1 MASFGKLLKKI
12 STQSKISEGSNEGNS
27 TQETAKKIFGSKLGG
42 LQTKLAA
49 GQILGKKATKCMK
62 CPGIR
67 TILLLVLGNRI
78 DKDI

>member
-12 STQSKISEGSNEGNS
+12 STQSKINEVGSEGNT

-49 GQILGKKATKCMK
+49 GQILGKRA
-62 CPGIR
+62 I
-67 TILLLVLGNRI
+67 
-78 DKDI
+78 

>member
-12 STQSKISEGSNEGNS
+12 STQSKISEGSNEGNG

-49 GQILGKKATKCMK
+49 GQILGKKAT
-62 CPGIR
+62 
-67 TILLLVLGNRI
+67 
-78 DKDI
+78 

>member
-49 GQILGKKATKCMK
+49 GQILGKGAT
-62 CPGIR
+62 
-67 TILLLVLGNRI
+67 
-78 DKDI
+78 

>member
-49 GQILGKKATKCMK
+49 GQILGKRA
-62 CPGIR
+62 I
-67 TILLLVLGNRI
+67 
-78 DKDI
+78 